1 MPCELLPLPLHFYAD
16 MSAVCVAKLS
26 LWTAVIS
33 SNENYVHIS
42 KLIIPYYKD

>member
-33 SNENYVHIS
+33 SLYVLMRIMF
-42 KLIIPYYKD
+42 IFQN